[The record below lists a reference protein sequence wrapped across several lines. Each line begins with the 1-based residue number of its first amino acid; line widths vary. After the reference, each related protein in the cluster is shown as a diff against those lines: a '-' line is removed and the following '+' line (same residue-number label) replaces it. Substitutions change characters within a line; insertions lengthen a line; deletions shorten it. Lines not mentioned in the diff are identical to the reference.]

1 MLAAA
6 SFPLLP
12 GYPWGTL
19 RFPVS
24 PGGALKTDAP
34 FLLLVR
40 PIHSG
45 HAKSAAGS
53 FWRHTGRPG
62 SHSSG
67 YSKDRFWPKAV
78 TSNQTQPKFDTGVHS
93 SVSNQLQRETWG
105 FNSRFKPPK
114 HCKLHHRCKTV
125 LDLSLTRKDSG
136 WSNWIRRSNCFAC
149 LRSPACRNRIP
160 KLQPGTGCRN
170 RNGDN
175 VRPT

>member
-67 YSKDRFWPKAV
+67 YSKDRFWPVAASNLEQDERHRLHNGSSLHHPESHEETVRFLSLKLSRRQGHRVCAV
-78 TSNQTQPKFDTGVHS
+78 RNAPKINSETPPPAPASCTAGPVRRRFRAGCAWP
-93 SVSNQLQRETWG
+93 TWG
-105 FNSRFKPPK
+105 
-114 HCKLHHRCKTV
+114 
-125 LDLSLTRKDSG
+125 
-136 WSNWIRRSNCFAC
+136 RR
-149 LRSPACRNRIP
+149 RRR
-160 KLQPGTGCRN
+160 
-170 RNGDN
+170 
-175 VRPT
+175 